1 MNIALLGTGLMGRP
15 MAHRLLRAGH
25 SLSVY
30 ARAPDQAAEV
40 VAAGAHL
47 APTPAEAVRGA
58 GAIVLMLSDAAAIDA
73 VLLGPAARAELSG
86 RRVIQMGTI
95 GPAESRRIAHAV
107 EQAGGSYLEA
117 PVLGSIPEA
126 ERGTLL
132 VMVGGSPEDYEAS
145 RDLLGAFGHD
155 PVYLGAVGSAAAA
168 KLALNQLIASMTAAF
183 ALSLAWV
190 EHSGVEVDA
199 FMKLLRES
207 ALYAPTFDKKL
218 PRLRARDYANPNFP
232 TRHLLKDVN
241 LFLREAAGLGLG
253 AEALEGVQHRLEVAI
268 ARGYADADYSALYEA
283 ILRR

>member
-1 MNIALLGTGLMGRP
+1 MKLALLGTGLMGRP
-15 MAHRLLRAGH
+15 MAHRLLQAGH

-30 ARAPDQAAEV
+30 NRTVDKTAELARAGATVVSIPAA
-40 VAAGAHL
+40 ALRG
-47 APTPAEAVRGA
+47 AEAV
-58 GAIVLMLSDAAAIDA
+58 VLMLSDAAAIDA
-73 VLLGPAARAELSG
+73 VLLDRTARTELAG

-95 GPAESRRIAHAV
+95 APSESRLLAQAV
-107 EQAGGSYLEA
+107 TQARGSYLEA

-132 VMVGGSPEDYEAS
+132 VMVGGSREDYEAS
-145 RDLLGAFGHD
+145 LDLLRVFGLD
-155 PVYLGAVGSAAAA
+155 PVHLGPVGSAAAA

-190 EHSGVEVDA
+190 ERSGLEVES
-199 FMKLLRES
+199 FMQLLRSS

-218 PRLRARDYANPNFP
+218 PRLRAHDYDNPNFP
-232 TRHLLKDVN
+232 TRHLLKDVE
-241 LFLREAAGLGLG
+241 LFLREAVGLELG
-253 AEALEGVQHRLEVAI
+253 TEALKGVRRRLQAAA